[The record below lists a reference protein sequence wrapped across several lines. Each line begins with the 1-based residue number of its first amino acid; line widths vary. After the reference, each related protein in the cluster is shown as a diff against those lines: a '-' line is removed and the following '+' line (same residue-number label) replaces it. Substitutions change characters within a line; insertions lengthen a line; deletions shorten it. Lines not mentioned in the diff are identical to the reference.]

1 MANPTTNYS
10 WVLPTPTDL
19 VTDLPADFDVALQGV
34 DTTLKALNPS
44 TTLGDVE
51 YRSSTANTNTRL
63 GIGTTGQVLSV
74 VGGVPAWTTLSSAGT
89 PPQITSSI
97 TNWYLKA
104 FGLATN
110 SDQSFSDELTYYC
123 PIILGAYT
131 YDRLTIRTGS
141 GHTTAGQEVRLGIY
155 NNDPA
160 TNKPSTVLLD
170 AGRISISALNA
181 TNFEITISQTITTAG
196 LYWLAFNQQI
206 SSGAGG
212 IYAGCAG
219 GTVSNN
225 NGLLNT
231 NLSTVPTSNPLIAFS
246 QSGVSGAFA
255 TAGTLSNVI
264 ANAKVP
270 QVWIRKN

>member
-1 MANPTTNYS
+1 MATTTNYS
-10 WVLPTPTDL
+10 WTTPDDTAL
-19 VTDLPADFDVALQGV
+19 VKDGAAAIRSLGSSI
-34 DTTLKALNPS
+34 DTTTKALNPS

-97 TNWYLKA
+97 TNWYLKG
-104 FGLATN
+104 FGLAANTG
-110 SDQSFSDELTYYC
+110 QTFSDELTYYC

-131 YDRLTIRTGS
+131 YDRLTIRTDS
-141 GHTTAGQEVRLGIY
+141 THATAGQEVRLGIY

-170 AGRISISALNA
+170 AGRVSISSSAS

-196 LYWLAFNQQI
+196 LYWLAFNNQV

-212 IYAGCAG
+212 VYAGCAG
-219 GTVSNN
+219 GSVSNN

-231 NLSTVPTSNPLIAFS
+231 NISTVPTSNPLIAFS
-246 QSGVSGAFA
+246 QAGVSGAFA

-264 ANAKVP
+264 GNAKVP